1 MKKNKKFVKLGIKLM
16 ASTVLVGCGVVLPV
30 TLDSENTIAYAETY
44 KNTSNQLIGVVVW
57 HHAHNTDG
65 SSFRLNGDGDYIEVQ
80 PGEEIT
86 SSTPEY
92 EGYILSHT
100 TYSPPTWDGG
110 DGILSYVYKQNEV
123 VEQPKPAEDTKQ
135 EPISVAVVAISEA
148 DGPLSDYYIT
158 INPGETKTVT
168 PPTVDGYKLD
178 KFTAPTYELTYDD
191 ASRLVSSAG
200 FAWVQFWMEKDTFNP
215 EPIPKQQE
223 LPYTVE
229 WYVDG
234 QYYDGY
240 TDRIKPGELYE
251 RWVAD
256 RGGSPAWSA
265 FADLPENSPQY
276 YEITYE
282 KVAAGENYYRFD
294 LVSKDKEPTPEPEV
308 PNKPIEEENA
318 KQITVSHYE
327 TLDDSGSNLKMLAT
341 TTYTLKP
348 GESISVGAEQFPG
361 YRLVDGMSS
370 IVRYEDLVN
379 TTDNNWNFIYVLDS
393 AEETTNGNNSTDTNT
408 VTYTIQLVD
417 QDYKVIRSTVETG
430 VEGTGTT
437 VPIPKIDGY
446 LFKGYETPIGTDFS
460 GKQSEILFPVQKDAV
475 ITLHYQHIPSINEI
489 ISPEKRAEY
498 QEVYD
503 EFHKIILEA
512 YTVYKNELGVT
523 GIAYDKSGQL
533 TKDLQAIHGEL
544 VINTRILDTPLGTVL
559 SDDYFINAVAWS
571 EEYWNHRIEQLKT
584 NTQTLKTALANIAA
598 SKAEPT
604 VPVDQPITIKVVYR
618 ETQIEPGQKIT
629 PFKEETF
636 TITPGESVTLAP
648 KTFDGWKLVV
658 GSEQTVTYEQAK
670 RENSYYFEYVTDSGN
685 TQGENPVD
693 IPSEQPVGQP
703 ISVTFRFVD
712 TDGNI
717 IHQDI
722 SWSVSNGGTPAI
734 NEAPAIDGYELVDPT
749 QAEMLVT
756 YEQAKENGV
765 YIIRYTKKITP
776 PSDNSKG
783 STVTAPKDKEK
794 DSTSNSNISV
804 GGDKQPTDNK
814 KTEQLAV
821 DKKEKAATSA
831 TDSKKEEKSSSD
843 TKTLPNTGQATS
855 ASEMTGFMMLG
866 LAGLAF
872 AIKKRRRNG

>member
-1 MKKNKKFVKLGIKLM
+1 MNDMKKNKKFTKLGVALLST
-16 ASTVLVGCGVVLPV
+16 AVLSTVSQCYSIPFL
-30 TLDSENTIAYAETY
+30 ENTNVVYADESTPIAITVEAVDIGTH
-44 KNTSNQLIGVVVW
+44 TSLGTFGSYTVSR
-57 HHAHNTDG
+57 DG
-65 SSFRLNGDGDYIEVQ
+65 SVTITAPEV
-80 PGEEIT
+80 
-86 SSTPEY
+86 
-92 EGYILSHT
+92 EGYELSQGGLL
-100 TYSPPTWDGG
+100 DGNG
-110 DGILSYVYKQNEV
+110 YYLDINAKGNVLTVNGS
-123 VEQPKPAEDTKQ
+123 ALQ
-135 EPISVAVVAISEA
+135 ESEKTGVARF
-148 DGPLSDYYIT
+148 YYH
-158 INPGETKTVT
+158 
-168 PPTVDGYKLD
+168 KLESN
-178 KFTAPTYELTYDD
+178 TE
-191 ASRLVSSAG
+191 S
-200 FAWVQFWMEKDTFNP
+200 
-215 EPIPKQQE
+215 

-240 TDRIKPGELYE
+240 TGRIKPGELYE

-294 LVSKDKEPTPEPEV
+294 LMSKDKEPTPEPEV
-308 PNKPIEEENA
+308 PNNPSEEAPI
-318 KQITVSHYE
+318 QFTVSHYE
-327 TLDDSGSNLKMLAT
+327 TLDDSGSNLKMLDT

-348 GESISVGAEQFPG
+348 GEYVDVAAKEFPG
-361 YRLVDGMSS
+361 YRLVDGMTAR
-370 IVRYEDLVN
+370 VYYEDIIKL
-379 TTDNNWNFIYVLDS
+379 DGPYWEFLYVLDS
-393 AEETTNGNNSTDTNT
+393 VEEPTNGNNSTDTNT

-489 ISPEKRAEY
+489 ISPEKRDEY

-512 YTVYKNELGVT
+512 YTVYKNELGVN

-533 TKDLQAIHGEL
+533 TEDLQAIHGEL

-559 SDDYFINAVAWS
+559 PDDYFINAIVWS
-571 EEYWNHRIEQLKT
+571 EEYWNHQIEQLKT
-584 NTQTLKTALANIAA
+584 NTQTLKTAMANIAT

-670 RENSYYFEYVTDSGN
+670 RKNLYYFEYVMDSGN
-685 TQGENPVD
+685 TQGDNPVD
-693 IPSEQPVGQP
+693 IPSEQPVGEP

-712 TDGNI
+712 TEGNI

-722 SWSVSNGGTPAI
+722 SWSVSNGGTLAI
-734 NEAPAIDGYELVDPT
+734 DEAPAIDGYELVDPT

-765 YIIRYTKKITP
+765 YIIRYIKKITPPSDNPSGSTDTPSSEKPNGSTDTSSSGDSNSSTNTPPSDNSNGSTVTP

-794 DSTSNSNISV
+794 DSTSNSNILV
-804 GGDKQPTDNK
+804 GGDKQPTNNK
-814 KTEQLAV
+814 KTEQLAG

-831 TDSKKEEKSSSD
+831 TDSKKEENASSGA
-843 TKTLPNTGQATS
+843 KTLPNTGQATS
-855 ASEMTGFMMLG
+855 ASEMTGFVMLG

-872 AIKKRRRNG
+872 ASKKHRRNN

>member
-16 ASTVLVGCGVVLPV
+16 ASTVLVGCGVVLPA

-44 KNTSNQLIGVVVW
+44 TNTSNQLIGVVVW
-57 HHAHNTDG
+57 HHAHNTNG

-86 SSTPEY
+86 SSAPEY
-92 EGYILSHT
+92 EGYTLSHT

-123 VEQPKPAEDTKQ
+123 AEQPK
-135 EPISVAVVAISEA
+135 
-148 DGPLSDYYIT
+148 
-158 INPGETKTVT
+158 
-168 PPTVDGYKLD
+168 
-178 KFTAPTYELTYDD
+178 
-191 ASRLVSSAG
+191 
-200 FAWVQFWMEKDTFNP
+200 
-215 EPIPKQQE
+215 
-223 LPYTVE
+223 
-229 WYVDG
+229 
-234 QYYDGY
+234 
-240 TDRIKPGELYE
+240 
-251 RWVAD
+251 
-256 RGGSPAWSA
+256 
-265 FADLPENSPQY
+265 
-276 YEITYE
+276 
-282 KVAAGENYYRFD
+282 
-294 LVSKDKEPTPEPEV
+294 PTPEPEV

-370 IVRYEDLVN
+370 IVRYEDLIN
-379 TTDNNWNFIYVLDS
+379 STDNNWEFLYVLDS
-393 AEETTNGNNSTDTNT
+393 VEEPTNGNNSTDTNT
-408 VTYTIQLVD
+408 VNYTIQLVD

-430 VEGTGTT
+430 VEGAGTT

-446 LFKGYETPIGTDFS
+446 LFKGYETPVGTDFS
-460 GKQSEILFPVQKDAV
+460 GKQSEIIFPVQKDAV
-475 ITLHYQHIPSINEI
+475 ITLHYQHIPSITEI

-503 EFHKIILEA
+503 EFHKTILEA
-512 YTVYKNELGVT
+512 YTVYKNELGVN
-523 GIAYDKSGQL
+523 GIAYSKSGQL

-559 SDDYFINAVAWS
+559 PDDYFINAIVWS
-571 EEYWNHRIEQLKT
+571 EEYWNHHIEQLKT

-629 PFKEETF
+629 PFKEETL
-636 TITPGESVTLAP
+636 TINPGESVTLAP
-648 KTFDGWKLVV
+648 KVFDGWKLVV

-670 RENSYYFEYVTDSGN
+670 RENLYYFEYVMDSGK
-685 TQGENPVD
+685 TQGDNPVD
-693 IPSEQPVGQP
+693 NPSEQPEGQP

-765 YIIRYTKKITP
+765 YNIRYTKKITP
-776 PSDNSKG
+776 PSEKPNGSTVTPPSDNSKD

-804 GGDKQPTDNK
+804 GGDKQPMDNK

-831 TDSKKEEKSSSD
+831 TDSKKEEKASSG

-855 ASEMTGFMMLG
+855 VSEMTGFMMLG
-866 LAGLAF
+866 LTGLAF
-872 AIKKRRRNG
+872 AINKRRRNG

>member
-1 MKKNKKFVKLGIKLM
+1 M